1 MFALLNNNI
10 LSTTEAH
17 VNNPLNNIAH
27 GLWTPRESFFRE
39 LQTFG
44 PGQTNWAENLGG
56 ILGIFGLS
64 ISTHF
69 GTVSP
74 LSHVFNYSTIIS

>member
-44 PGQTNWAENLGG
+44 PGQTNWDDNFLD
-56 ILGIFGLS
+56 IWGIFGET
-64 ISTHF
+64 ISTI
-69 GTVSP
+69 
-74 LSHVFNYSTIIS
+74 LAL